1 MAHGDDMDGYDMDGI
16 VWLDVCGSTNDE
28 AWLRVDDSAV
38 RAVAAEAQTAGRG
51 RRGRRWLSPT
61 GCGLYLSYVARPAFA
76 PSLGAALPLMA
87 AVAVAEVVGALGVG
101 AVVKWPND
109 VLVGGRKLA
118 GILCEA
124 RGAGRDWRAVLGVGV
139 NRVAPPGG
147 WPDDVPGVA
156 LGEVVGAAPSGRAL
170 AGALVGRLDAWMAVV
185 AAEGLAPV
193 LEAWHRHAPPA
204 GTRMR
209 RGALVGAFVGLGAD
223 GGLRLR
229 SDDGV
234 VHVVHAGEVDLVT
247 HG

>member
-51 RRGRRWLSPT
+51 RRGRRWLSRG

-109 VLVGGRKLA
+109 VLVGGGSWRGSCVRRGGGARLA
-118 GILCEA
+118 G
-124 RGAGRDWRAVLGVGV
+124 GAGVG
-139 NRVAPPGG
+139 
-147 WPDDVPGVA
+147 
-156 LGEVVGAAPSGRAL
+156 
-170 AGALVGRLDAWMAVV
+170 
-185 AAEGLAPV
+185 
-193 LEAWHRHAPPA
+193 
-204 GTRMR
+204 
-209 RGALVGAFVGLGAD
+209 
-223 GGLRLR
+223 
-229 SDDGV
+229 
-234 VHVVHAGEVDLVT
+234 
-247 HG
+247 